1 MENCFPNIF
10 KLLQIGLIIPMTSN
24 SAERSFSQLLIIKT
38 YLRSTM
44 TQERLSNLAMIR
56 INRDIPVDIGEV
68 IDKFDVSKNRKIK
81 LNCRF

>member
-1 MENCFPNIF
+1 MKNCFPNIF

-24 SAERSFSQLLIIKT
+24 SAERSFSQLRIIKT

-81 LNCRF
+81 LN